1 MLDPVRGCDMF
12 RRMKQTLFVV
22 FDTETSCQAF
32 PVYDMAWRIVDRQGR
47 EYNSGSYFM
56 PDVIERITPIF
67 RKHEEYPEYVAK
79 GHVEQRFY
87 QDVKDIFNRQVKTL
101 RDRGHRIVLV
111 AYNADFDRK
120 ALKRTAE
127 LMGGSRRSRFFR
139 FEPEWIDLWQ
149 YWAESAPLHYTSER
163 LTESGNW
170 KSSLEEVYRFENH
183 NPEGYVEKHTAW
195 SDTDDAIS
203 VLEKVLR
210 RKKRMPIY
218 KGDAWMPGG
227 WRALQ
232 KRCPGPGKKL
242 ALS

>member
-1 MLDPVRGCDMF
+1 
-12 RRMKQTLFVV
+12 MKQTLFVV

-32 PVYDMAWRIVDRQGR
+32 PVYDLAWRIVDRQGR
-47 EYNSGSYFM
+47 EYGRGSYFM
-56 PDVIERITPIF
+56 PDVIDRITPI
-67 RKHEEYPEYVAK
+67 
-79 GHVEQRFY
+79 GHVEERFY
-87 QDVKDIFNRQVKTL
+87 QDVKDTINRQIKTL
-101 RDRGHRIVLV
+101 REKGHRILLV

-149 YWAESAPLHYTSER
+149 FWAESAPLHYKTEK
-163 LTESGNW
+163 LTESGQY

-183 NPEGYVEKHTAW
+183 YPEGYVEKHTAW
-195 SDTDDAIS
+195 SDTDDALS
-203 VLEKVLR
+203 VLYNVFR
-210 RKKRMPIY
+210 RKKRLPVY

-232 KRCPGPGKKL
+232 KRCPGPGKT
-242 ALS
+242 LSLSAA

>member
-1 MLDPVRGCDMF
+1 
-12 RRMKQTLFVV
+12 MKQTLFVV

-47 EYNSGSYFM
+47 EYNRGSYFM

-101 RDRGHRIVLV
+101 REKGHRILLV

-139 FEPEWIDLWQ
+139 FEPEWVDLWQ

-163 LTESGNW
+163 LTENGNW
-170 KSSLEEVYRFENH
+170 KSSLEEVFRFENH
-183 NPEGYVEKHTAW
+183 NPEGYAEKHTAW

-203 VLEKVLR
+203 VLEKVIR
-210 RKKRMPIY
+210 RKKRLPVY
-218 KGDAWMPGG
+218 KGDAWMSGG

-232 KRCPGPGKKL
+232 KRCPGPGKTL
-242 ALS
+242 ALSKG